1 MIVTLEDDDQRRR
14 LIEDLRV
21 LLNATNAAAVKDAQK
36 QAGLLDGLSQHVGQI
51 SQNIVVAASAVLD
64 APAILSWLRD
74 TFGDLARRNN
84 LFGIIVHIADFL
96 AAGLIVEA
104 TLRMALRRPRGRME
118 ARTDDGL
125 AFFLARAIL
134 DLAPIAGFV
143 AAAYGTVALMDPGA
157 AV

>member
-1 MIVTLEDDDQRRR
+1 M
-14 LIEDLRV
+14 
-21 LLNATNAAAVKDAQK
+21 
-36 QAGLLDGLSQHVGQI
+36 
-51 SQNIVVAASAVLD
+51 AASAVLD

-74 TFGDLARRNN
+74 TFGDPARRNN

-125 AFFLARAIL
+125 AFFS
-134 DLAPIAGFV
+134 
-143 AAAYGTVALMDPGA
+143 GTRHP
-157 AV
+157 

>member
-1 MIVTLEDDDQRRR
+1 LIVTLEDDEQRRR
-14 LIEDLRV
+14 LVEDLRV

-36 QAGLLDGLSQHVGQI
+36 QTGLLDGLSQHVGQI

-74 TFGDLARRNN
+74 TFGDPARRND

-96 AAGLIVEA
+96 VAGLIVEA

-118 ARTDDGL
+118 ARTGGGL
-125 AFFLARAIL
+125 GLFCWHAPSLIL
-134 DLAPIAGFV
+134 RPLRGLWLRRMAPWR
-143 AAAYGTVALMDPGA
+143 
-157 AV
+157 

>member
-14 LIEDLRV
+14 LVEDLRV

-36 QAGLLDGLSQHVGQI
+36 QAGLLDGLSQHVGQN
-51 SQNIVVAASAVLD
+51 SQKIIVAASAVLD
-64 APAILSWLRD
+64 APAIFSWLRD
-74 TFGDLARRNN
+74 TFGDPARRNN

-125 AFFLARAIL
+125 AFFS
-134 DLAPIAGFV
+134 
-143 AAAYGTVALMDPGA
+143 GTRHP
-157 AV
+157 